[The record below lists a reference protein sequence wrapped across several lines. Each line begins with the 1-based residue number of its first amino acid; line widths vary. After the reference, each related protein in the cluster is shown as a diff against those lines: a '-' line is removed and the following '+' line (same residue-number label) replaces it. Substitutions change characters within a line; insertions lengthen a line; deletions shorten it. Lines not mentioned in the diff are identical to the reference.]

1 MGTSQD
7 YKNRA
12 LANLEGK
19 WGTAAI
25 ASLIYFVVSQGVSY
39 AFTMP
44 MGNNMTMSYSTQ
56 GLWTLLCLPLSWGFA
71 IYFLNLIRNED
82 IRYERL
88 FDGYKDFVRLFLAG
102 FLVTLAVFIGI
113 LLFIVPGIIIAM
125 MFSQTE
131 YILKDDKEISAADAI
146 MKSMRMMEGHK
157 AELFWLIFSF
167 IGWFIL
173 ACLTLGIGFLFL
185 APYFNTT
192 MAHYYEDLKAEQAF

>member
-1 MGTSQD
+1 
-7 YKNRA
+7 
-12 LANLEGK
+12 
-19 WGTAAI
+19 
-25 ASLIYFVVSQGVSY
+25 
-39 AFTMP
+39 

-56 GLWTLLCLPLSWGFA
+56 GLWALLCLPLSWGFV

-102 FLVTLAVFIGI
+102 FLVNLAVFIGI

>member
-56 GLWTLLCLPLSWGFA
+56 GLWALLCLPLSWGFA

>member
-44 MGNNMTMSYSTQ
+44 MGNNMTMSYGTQ
-56 GLWTLLCLPLSWGFA
+56 GLWALLCLPLSWGFA